1 MHATPG
7 SSLIKCGEMSG
18 KVTLAQTDPNG
29 DERLLWVVIQAK
41 IAQLVAYFRPFS
53 NILTAL
59 SRVYFLL
66 PINVGPRIS
75 RGCF

>member
-7 SSLIKCGEMSG
+7 SSLIKCGKMSG

-41 IAQLVAYFRPFS
+41 IAQLVAYFRPFR
-53 NILTAL
+53 T
-59 SRVYFLL
+59 Y
-66 PINVGPRIS
+66 
-75 RGCF
+75 